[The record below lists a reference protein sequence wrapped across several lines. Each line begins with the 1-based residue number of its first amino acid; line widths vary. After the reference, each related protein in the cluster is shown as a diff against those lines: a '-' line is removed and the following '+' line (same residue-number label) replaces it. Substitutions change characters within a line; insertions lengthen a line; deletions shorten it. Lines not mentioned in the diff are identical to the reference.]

1 MSDSYTWT
9 LVTAIDFS
17 GTPINNPWTGTKSS
31 VDAPE
36 VHIPLNTI
44 PGGGDNG
51 ENLELKFEWTDGG
64 NTYQRFFKGFNLSDS
79 FNLSKPTSPPFE
91 MTTVDVQVKTSES
104 DPWNS
109 YTVTPHGPASW
120 EWSFA
125 IDTADHDLNYAH
137 GSYAF
142 VASHYDT
149 DNKVIGIFSGQGKSP
164 SLTWSYLKLYVKQD
178 QVVTA
183 TGAPLKIIPN
193 FSLNNLI

>member
-9 LVTAIDFS
+9 LVTAIDSS

-44 PGGGDNG
+44 PGGGDYG

-64 NTYQRFFKGFNLSDS
+64 NTYQRFFKGFNLSES
-79 FNLSKPTSPPFE
+79 FNLSKPHSPPFE
-91 MTTVDVQVKTSES
+91 MTTVDVQFKTSES
-104 DPWNS
+104 ALWNTD
-109 YTVTPHGPASW
+109 TVTPFGPASY
-120 EWSFA
+120 EWSFTTGPA
-125 IDTADHDLNYAH
+125 RPLHYAY
-137 GSYAF
+137 GGQAF
-142 VASHYDT
+142 VATHYDT
-149 DNKVIGIFSGQGKSP
+149 DNKVIGIFSGQGNSP

-183 TGAPLKIIPN
+183 TGAPFKIIPN
-193 FSLNNLI
+193 FNLNNLI